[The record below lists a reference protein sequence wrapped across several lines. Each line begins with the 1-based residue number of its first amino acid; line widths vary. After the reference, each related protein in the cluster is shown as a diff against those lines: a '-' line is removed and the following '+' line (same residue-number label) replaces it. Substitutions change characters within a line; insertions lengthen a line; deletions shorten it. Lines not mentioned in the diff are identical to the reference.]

1 MTDQRKKALA
11 EFRRVIVWVVAAA
24 VAMVIGALAYL
35 RATGEVTVGMVL
47 AMVFGVFVS
56 VLLGG
61 GLMAAI
67 FFSDKSGHDQDITDA
82 TKRNA
87 KDDRT
92 SD

>member
-1 MTDQRKKALA
+1 MAEQRQKALA
-11 EFRRVIVWVVAAA
+11 EFRRVMVWVVVAA

-35 RATGEVTVGMVL
+35 WSTGEVTVAMVL

-82 TKRNA
+82 TKGNTREDG
-87 KDDRT
+87 KPE
-92 SD
+92 